1 MQEILINILAII
13 IYPVIAFLGKVSK
26 YGILYNADVQHWC
39 NWKNYNYSVF
49 NGCKLFI
56 NDKAF
61 RNLTYYR
68 LRWARIVLSVF
79 FKAYDH
85 LQITTP
91 RNKIGGGLIFQ
102 HGFSTIVSAE
112 SIGKNCKIY
121 QQVTIG
127 FNHVLLAPV
136 IGDNVEICCGA
147 KVIGGIRIGN
157 NVLIGA
163 NAVVVNDI
171 PDNSIVAGVPA
182 RVIKEIKQL
191 RIPNK

>member
-1 MQEILINILAII
+1 MTNILIII
-13 IYPVIAFLGKVSK
+13 IYPIFILLCQLSK
-26 YGILYNADVQHWC
+26 YKKLYIEDVRHWC
-39 NWKNYNYSVF
+39 NWRKYKFSLLQACRIFV
-49 NGCKLFI
+49 C
-56 NDKAF
+56 DKAF

-68 LRWARIVLSVF
+68 LRWTRILLSF
-79 FKAYDH
+79 IFPAYDH

-91 RNKIGGGLIFQ
+91 RSDIGGGLIFQ

-112 SIGKNCKIY
+112 RIGNNCKIY

-127 FNHVLLAPV
+127 FNHRLQAPV

-147 KVIGGIRIGN
+147 KIIGGVRIGN

-163 NAVVVNDI
+163 NAVVVSDI

-182 RVIKEIKQL
+182 RVIKNRAES
-191 RIPNK
+191 NTHH